1 MLGII
6 SQFFGDITQIKPLH
20 VKKSND
26 DLSGDFELTCK
37 DTKGLLHCL
46 ENPPYSAFELSIW
59 FENGKVE
66 IKEGGNKI
74 EILKKVASSLYE
86 GYFSLIHQETLPNT
100 LNSYALHS
108 LEFALK
114 SDDVVCKKILQRH
127 ISLHEKIFETINKE
141 NL

>member
-1 MLGII
+1 LDDTNKILGDLARHHNHALEDL
-6 SQFFGDITQIKPLH
+6 QKNAWIKQ
-20 VKKSND
+20 
-26 DLSGDFELTCK
+26 
-37 DTKGLLHCL
+37 
-46 ENPPYSAFELSIW
+46 
-59 FENGKVE
+59 
-66 IKEGGNKI
+66 I